1 VPRLPLHP
9 GAVWG
14 IVKEVKAVAD
24 DFRPLLIGGAPEP
37 ARKLREALVEGGD
50 EQAARDVSGREPSAY
65 DLDGAALLLWCVEG
79 ERPSE
84 GDEHAFRLADRK
96 DVDVICVL
104 VGAAPGTWEDI
115 PYVLATDV
123 IRVPPGG
130 EIPLDVVVERI
141 AERAD
146 EKGYSLAAKL
156 PVLRPAVCEAIVR
169 RFSRQNGIL
178 GAAIFIPGA
187 DFPVLTLNQMR
198 MVFRIATAYGEEIDR
213 ERAVELLAVLGA
225 GISFRAVARQALG
238 VVPVA
243 GWAVKG
249 GIAYVATRALGEAAI
264 AYFEHGGTHGLLER
278 VGSVRSGS

>member
-1 VPRLPLHP
+1 MPRLPLHP

-14 IVKEVKAVAD
+14 IVKEVKAAAE
-24 DFRPLLIGGAPEP
+24 DFRPLLIGGAPGP
-37 ARKLREALVEGGD
+37 AGKLRGMLVAGGD
-50 EQAARDVSGREPSAY
+50 EQAVRDVSGQDVSPY
-65 DLDGAALLLWCVEG
+65 DLEGAALLLWGVEG

-84 GDEHAFRLADRK
+84 ADEHAFRLADRR
-96 DVDVICVL
+96 DADVICIL
-104 VGAAPGTWEDI
+104 VGAGGGAVDDI

-123 IRVPPGG
+123 IRVPPGA
-130 EIPLDVVVERI
+130 EIPLDVVAERI

-187 DFPVLTLNQMR
+187 DFPVLTLNQVR
-198 MVFRIATAYGEEIDR
+198 MVFRIAAAYGEEIDR
-213 ERAVELLAVLGA
+213 ERAVELLGVVGA
-225 GISFRAVARQALG
+225 GLGFRAVARQALG

-249 GIAYVATRALGEAAI
+249 GIAYAATRALGEAAI
-264 AYFEHGGTHGLLER
+264 AYFNLR
-278 VGSVRSGS
+278 RSINHRAN

>member
-1 VPRLPLHP
+1 LPRLPLHP

-14 IVKEVKAVAD
+14 IVKEVKGAAE

-37 ARKLREALVEGGD
+37 AGKLRGMLIADGD
-50 EQAARDVSGREPSAY
+50 EQAVRDVSGQDVSSY
-65 DLDGAALLLWCVEG
+65 DLEGAALLLWCVEG

-84 GDEHAFRLADRK
+84 ADERAFRLADRK
-96 DVDVICVL
+96 DADVICIL
-104 VGAAPGTWEDI
+104 FGAGAAEDI

-123 IRVPPGG
+123 IRVPPGA

-187 DFPVLTLNQMR
+187 DFPVLTLNQVR
-198 MVFRIATAYGEEIDR
+198 MVFRIAAAYGEEIDR
-213 ERAVELLAVLGA
+213 ERAVELLGVVGA
-225 GISFRAVARQALG
+225 GLGFRAVARQALG

-249 GIAYVATRALGEAAI
+249 GIAYAATRALGEAAI
-264 AYFEHGGTHGLLER
+264 AYFDLR
-278 VGSVRSGS
+278 RSLSHRAH

>member
-1 VPRLPLHP
+1 V
-9 GAVWG
+9 
-14 IVKEVKAVAD
+14 
-24 DFRPLLIGGAPEP
+24 
-37 ARKLREALVEGGD
+37 
-50 EQAARDVSGREPSAY
+50 RDVSGREPTSY
-65 DLDGAALLLWCVEG
+65 DLEGAALLLWCVEG

-84 GDEHAFRLADRK
+84 ADEHVFRLADRK
-96 DVDVICVL
+96 DVDVICIL
-104 VGAAPGTWEDI
+104 VGGSPGTGNDI

-123 IRVPPGG
+123 IRVPPGE
-130 EIPLDVVVERI
+130 EIPLDIVVERI

-187 DFPVLTLNQMR
+187 DFPVLTLNQVR
-198 MVFRIATAYGEEIDR
+198 MVFRIAAAYGEEIDR
-213 ERAVELLAVLGA
+213 ERAVELLAVVGVGLG
-225 GISFRAVARQALG
+225 FRAAARQALG

-249 GIAYVATRALGEAAI
+249 GIAYAATRALGEAAI
-264 AYFEHGGTHGLLER
+264 TYFDHGGTHGLIEK
-278 VGSVRSGS
+278 VGSVRFGS

>member
-1 VPRLPLHP
+1 LPRLPLHP
-9 GAVWG
+9 AAVWG
-14 IVKEVKAVAD
+14 IAKEVKAAAE
-24 DFRPLLIGGAPEP
+24 DFRPILVGGTPET
-37 ARKLREALVEGGD
+37 ARELREALVAGGD
-50 EQAARDVSGREPSAY
+50 EQAVRDASGRDVSAY
-65 DLDGAALLLWCVEG
+65 DLEGAALLLWCVEG
-79 ERPSE
+79 EKPSQA
-84 GDEHAFRLADRK
+84 DEHAFRLAGRK

-104 VGAAPGTWEDI
+104 VGPRAEAKDI

-123 IRVPPGG
+123 IRVAPGA
-130 EIPLDVVVERI
+130 EIPLDVLVERI
-141 AERAD
+141 AERTD
-146 EKGYSLAAKL
+146 EKGYSLAGKL

-187 DFPVLTLNQMR
+187 DFPVLTLNQVR
-198 MVFRIATAYGEEIDR
+198 MVFRIAAAYGEEIDR

-225 GISFRAVARQALG
+225 GLGFRAVARQALG

-264 AYFEHGGTHGLLER
+264 AYFDLR
-278 VGSVRSGS
+278 RSLDHRAN

>member
-1 VPRLPLHP
+1 VTRLPLHP

-14 IVKEVKAVAD
+14 IVKEVKAVAE
-24 DFRPLLIGGAPEP
+24 DFRPLLVGGAPAP
-37 ARKLREALVEGGD
+37 ARKLREALVAGGD
-50 EQAARDVSGREPSAY
+50 EQAVRDVSGREPTSY
-65 DLDGAALLLWCVEG
+65 DLEGGALLVWCVEG
-79 ERPSE
+79 DRPSAA
-84 GDEHAFRLADRK
+84 DENAFRLADRK
-96 DVDVICVL
+96 DVDVLCIL
-104 VGAAPGTWEDI
+104 AGAGAGAVEDI

-123 IRVPPGG
+123 IRLAPGA
-130 EIPLDVVVERI
+130 EIPLDVVAERI

-187 DFPVLTLNQMR
+187 DFPVLTLNQVR
-198 MVFRIATAYGEEIDR
+198 MVFRIAAAYGEEIDR

-225 GISFRAVARQALG
+225 GLGFRAVARQALG
-238 VVPVA
+238 VVPLA

-249 GIAYVATRALGEAAI
+249 GIAYAATRALGEAAI
-264 AYFEHGGTHGLLER
+264 AYFEHGGTHGLLEK

>member
-1 VPRLPLHP
+1 V
-9 GAVWG
+9 
-14 IVKEVKAVAD
+14 
-24 DFRPLLIGGAPEP
+24 
-37 ARKLREALVEGGD
+37 
-50 EQAARDVSGREPSAY
+50 RDVSGREPTSY
-65 DLDGAALLLWCVEG
+65 DLEGGALLVWCVEG
-79 ERPSE
+79 DRPSAA
-84 GDEHAFRLADRK
+84 DENAFRLADRK
-96 DVDVICVL
+96 DVDVLCIL
-104 VGAAPGTWEDI
+104 VGAGAGAAEDI

-123 IRVPPGG
+123 IRMAPGA
-130 EIPLDVVVERI
+130 EIPLEVVAERI

-187 DFPVLTLNQMR
+187 DFPVLTLNQVR
-198 MVFRIATAYGEEIDR
+198 MVFRIAAAHGEEIDR

-225 GISFRAVARQALG
+225 GLGFRAVARQALG

-249 GIAYVATRALGEAAI
+249 GIAYAATRALGEAAI
-264 AYFEHGGTHGLLER
+264 TYFEHGGTHGLLEK

>member
-1 VPRLPLHP
+1 MPRLPLHP

-14 IVKEVKAVAD
+14 IVKEVKAAAE

-37 ARKLREALVEGGD
+37 ARKLREALVADGD
-50 EQAARDVSGREPSAY
+50 EQAVRDVSGRDVSPY
-65 DLDGAALLLWCVEG
+65 DLEGAALLLWCVEG

-84 GDEHAFRLADRK
+84 EDEHVFRLADRK
-96 DVDVICVL
+96 DVAAICIL
-104 VGAAPGTWEDI
+104 VGAGAGAVADI

-123 IRVPPGG
+123 IRVPSGA
-130 EIPLDVVVERI
+130 EIPLDIVAERI

-156 PVLRPAVCEAIVR
+156 PVLRPAVCESIVR

-187 DFPVLTLNQMR
+187 DFPVLTLNQVR
-198 MVFRIATAYGEEIDR
+198 MVFRIAAAYGEEIDR
-213 ERAVELLAVLGA
+213 ERAVELLGVVGA
-225 GISFRAVARQALG
+225 GLGFRAVARQALG

-249 GIAYVATRALGEAAI
+249 GIAYAATRALGEAAI
-264 AYFEHGGTHGLLER
+264 AYFEHGGTRGLVER

>member
-1 VPRLPLHP
+1 
-9 GAVWG
+9 VWG
-14 IVKEVKAVAD
+14 IAKEVKAAAE
-24 DFRPLLIGGAPEP
+24 DFRPLLVGGAPGT
-37 ARKLREALVEGGD
+37 ARKLHEALVAAGD
-50 EQAARDVSGREPSAY
+50 EQAVRDVSGREVSPY
-65 DLDGAALLLWCVEG
+65 DLEGAALLLWCVEG
-79 ERPSE
+79 ERPNE
-84 GDEHAFRLADRK
+84 ADEHTFRLADRK

-104 VGAAPGTWEDI
+104 VGAGPEATDI

-123 IRVPPGG
+123 IRVPPGK

-187 DFPVLTLNQMR
+187 DFPVLTLNQVR
-198 MVFRIATAYGEEIDR
+198 MVFRIAAAYGEEIDR

-225 GISFRAVARQALG
+225 GLGFRAVARQALG
-238 VVPVA
+238 VFPVA

-249 GIAYVATRALGEAAI
+249 GIAFVATRALGEAAI
-264 AYFEHGGTHGLLER
+264 AYFEHGGTHGLLEK

>member
-1 VPRLPLHP
+1 LPRLPLHP
-9 GAVWG
+9 AAVWG
-14 IVKEVKAVAD
+14 IAKEVKAAAE
-24 DFRPLLIGGAPEP
+24 DFRPILVGGTPET
-37 ARKLREALVEGGD
+37 ARELREALVAGGD
-50 EQAARDVSGREPSAY
+50 EQAVRDASGRDVSAY
-65 DLDGAALLLWCVEG
+65 DLEGAALLLWCVEG
-79 ERPSE
+79 EKPNQA
-84 GDEHAFRLADRK
+84 DEHAFRLAGRK

-104 VGAAPGTWEDI
+104 VGARAEAKDI

-123 IRVPPGG
+123 IRVAPGA
-130 EIPLDVVVERI
+130 EIPLDVLVERI
-141 AERAD
+141 AERTD

-187 DFPVLTLNQMR
+187 DFPVLTLNQVR
-198 MVFRIATAYGEEIDR
+198 MVFRIAAAYGEEIDR

-225 GISFRAVARQALG
+225 GLGFRAVARQALG

-264 AYFEHGGTHGLLER
+264 AYFDLR
-278 VGSVRSGS
+278 RSLNHRAN

>member
-1 VPRLPLHP
+1 VARLPLHP
-9 GAVWG
+9 AAVWG
-14 IVKEVKAVAD
+14 IVKEVKATAE
-24 DFRPLLIGGAPEP
+24 DFRPLLVGGAPEP
-37 ARKLREALVEGGD
+37 ARKLREALVAGGD
-50 EQAARDVSGREPSAY
+50 EQAVRDISGREPTSY
-65 DLDGAALLLWCVEG
+65 DFEGGALLVWCVEG
-79 ERPSE
+79 DRPSAA
-84 GDEHAFRLADRK
+84 DEHAFRLADRK
-96 DVDVICVL
+96 DVDVLCIL
-104 VGAAPGTWEDI
+104 GGGGAGPAEDI

-123 IRVPPGG
+123 VRVAPGA
-130 EIPLDVVVERI
+130 EIPLDAVTERI

-187 DFPVLTLNQMR
+187 DFPVLTLNQVR
-198 MVFRIATAYGEEIDR
+198 MVFRIAAAYGEEIDR

-225 GISFRAVARQALG
+225 GLGFRAVARQALG

-249 GIAYVATRALGEAAI
+249 GIAYAATRALGEAAI
-264 AYFEHGGTHGLLER
+264 AYFEHGGTHGLLEK